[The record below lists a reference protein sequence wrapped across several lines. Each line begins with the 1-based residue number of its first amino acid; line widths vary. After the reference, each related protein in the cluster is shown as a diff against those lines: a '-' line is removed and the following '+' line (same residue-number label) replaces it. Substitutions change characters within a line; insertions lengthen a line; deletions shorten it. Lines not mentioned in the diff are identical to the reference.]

1 MTTVTTNA
9 DWAPVD
15 RMDLS
20 ASASRAS
27 GGAHDDGDSIAGYLR
42 QIAQVPLLTAD
53 QERALCRQIE
63 AAQHALAAALLTIP
77 EAADRMAVVAG
88 HSLADQTAAEELFQS
103 PSGEPL
109 SEADVGESVA
119 ALQAAIRRGRR
130 LAARDRRSTSTAVSA
145 RDNVVRHRG
154 AALVALT
161 SVVAAIPLR
170 PGFVEALADAVTES
184 AGHVAVPAVGDRVA
198 ELRRLKRRLIE
209 SNLRLVVAIAKRY
222 RHTDVPLLDRVQDG
236 NVGLMKAVDR
246 FQYRRGFRFSTYATW
261 WIRQAITRAIADTGR
276 TIRLPSHLVTALNQI
291 ATARLAL
298 SRELARDP
306 TIDELAARTRI
317 PVEKVSLALR
327 SSTPLTSL
335 DAPVGD
341 GAAVGEFVADA
352 AMASP
357 HASLTVRDT
366 DRLAT
371 KALAS
376 LTPRHRHVL
385 ELRFGIGVAREHTL
399 QEIADQLGVS
409 RERARQLEAAAL
421 NRIRRSAFSQPSRAA

>member
-1 MTTVTTNA
+1 
-9 DWAPVD
+9 
-15 RMDLS
+15 LS

-42 QIAQVPLLTAD
+42 QIARVPLLTAD

-63 AAQHALAAALLTIP
+63 AAQHALAAALLAIP

-88 HSLADQTAAEELFQS
+88 HSLVDLAAAEDLFQS
-103 PSGEPL
+103 PAGVPL
-109 SEADVGESVA
+109 SEADVRESVA
-119 ALQAAIRRGRR
+119 ALQAAVRRGRR
-130 LAARDRRSTSTAVSA
+130 LATLDRQPASVAVSG
-145 RDNVVRHRG
+145 RDNVLLRRREAG
-154 AALVALT
+154 LVDLT
-161 SVVAAIPLR
+161 NLVAAIPLR
-170 PGFVEALADAVTES
+170 PGFVEALAADVTES
-184 AGHVAVPAVGDRVA
+184 AGNVAVPAVSELVA

-222 RHTDVPLLDRVQDG
+222 RHTDVSLLDRVQDG

-291 ATARLAL
+291 GTARLAL
-298 SRELARDP
+298 SRELAREP
-306 TIDELAARTRI
+306 TIDELAARTKI
-317 PVEKVSLALR
+317 PAEKVSLALR

-357 HASLTVRDT
+357 HASLAARDMG
-366 DRLAT
+366 RLARN
-371 KALAS
+371 ALAL

-421 NRIRRSAFSQPSRAA
+421 NRLRRSAFRQPSRAA